1 MAQTITVHIW
11 APVVHFE
18 DGKVWHY
25 ASDPAPYTEESYTG
39 AVDGLHKAIAT
50 YRPYVLFAGATTYI
64 VPPQVLAQAYIE
76 VVIEGEP

>member
-18 DGKVWHY
+18 DGKAWHY
-25 ASDPAPYTEESYTG
+25 ASDPAPYTEEAYDA
-39 AVDGLHKAIAT
+39 AVTGLHEAVAS
-50 YRPYVLFAGATTYI
+50 YRPYVVRAGDKTCI
-64 VPPQVLAQAYIE
+64 VPPQALATAYIE